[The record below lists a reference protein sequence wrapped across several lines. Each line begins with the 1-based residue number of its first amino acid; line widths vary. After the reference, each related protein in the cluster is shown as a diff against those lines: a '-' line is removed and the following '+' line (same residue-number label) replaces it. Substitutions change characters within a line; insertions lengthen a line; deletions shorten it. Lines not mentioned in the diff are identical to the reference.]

1 VRRPSGPPAM
11 PLACAPTAAWPAE
24 SLFAAP
30 FTMIRQER
38 DDHASRRHASYCGR
52 VRGRTRRS
60 RGSGPALRDSASE
73 CSKCSKCSTLSE
85 DYREFET
92 REVHAGSAFFRTF
105 ARASVNRR
113 EPVRIWREYAVHVR
127 YVRYIKVIP
136 QNCEYGE
143 EHGGIRGNENSRTR
157 VRFSSEYACG
167 PTSLVILGSRRQA
180 RSASSPCMQRTPPL
194 GPLPPARRRQAAAGR
209 QPAPRPASQR
219 AAARTVT
226 HRTMNGNS

>member
-1 VRRPSGPPAM
+1 M

-38 DDHASRRHASYCGR
+38 DDHASRCQCVMLRPRAGADTAEPR
-52 VRGRTRRS
+52 V
-60 RGSGPALRDSASE
+60 GSGTPGFRVQVLQVLQVLRVVGG
-73 CSKCSKCSTLSE
+73 LS
-85 DYREFET
+85 R
-92 REVHAGSAFFRTF
+92 GSAFFRTF

-113 EPVRIWREYAVHVR
+113 EPVRIWREYAVHVHVR